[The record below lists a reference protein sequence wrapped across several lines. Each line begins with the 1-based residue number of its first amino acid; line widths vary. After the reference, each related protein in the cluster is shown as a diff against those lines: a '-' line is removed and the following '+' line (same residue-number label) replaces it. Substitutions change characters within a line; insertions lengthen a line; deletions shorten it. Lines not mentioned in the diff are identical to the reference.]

1 MEEGCNM
8 QRSLNSLLLIGLLAI
23 SLGFAA
29 DADARRLGVVA
40 SDGDASAANL
50 VLALQGQSE
59 EAIELDASGL
69 SSEAT
74 LRHAAELGC
83 DIVLLLHAPITGYRI
98 EAQLLETNQ
107 GRRVATETVSGP
119 SEQVFE
125 LIDQLGDLLAR
136 DLRNQRLPQ
145 GTVAV
150 LDFSNEA
157 GAEHNPFVSGLP
169 QMLLTS
175 LHQDPS
181 LTLVESRQVSKGRE
195 ALSTGGA
202 ISGSSDAVALG
213 RWLGAD
219 AAIHGIFTEDLQ
231 VRLDVV
237 VAATGRS
244 LGTYERQGTRRNL
257 VQITQELAGE
267 LALVTAHHRSTR
279 HTVAVLPFQNHGEA
293 EYDAFVN
300 GLADMLTTSLGQTA
314 TLTVIERVQIETAM
328 RNFNLEMSGAIDPE
342 TAVEVGAWLGADA
355 VVLGSF
361 LRFGNVFRI
370 DARMIDAETGEV
382 LAADSESGAEDAVM
396 GMVDALGGQLVARFA
411 ERVPADAGGTGSLEV
426 LFRMTK
432 AEMGERP
439 SYYHLC
445 KLYVDGK
452 FMETSPL
459 VDGLDEWVALFSR
472 NLRSGAHRVQVVH
485 GFASDRDWDGRMP
498 LQPDSFEIRIEP
510 GATATVRYT
519 FEVGWFKDSYIY
531 DSTWEREPWA
541 ADGS

>member
-1 MEEGCNM
+1 M
-8 QRSLNSLLLIGLLAI
+8 
-23 SLGFAA
+23 
-29 DADARRLGVVA
+29 
-40 SDGDASAANL
+40 SA
-50 VLALQGQSE
+50 
-59 EAIELDASGL
+59 
-69 SSEAT
+69 
-74 LRHAAELGC
+74 
-83 DIVLLLHAPITGYRI
+83 
-98 EAQLLETNQ
+98 
-107 GRRVATETVSGP
+107 
-119 SEQVFE
+119 
-125 LIDQLGDLLAR
+125 
-136 DLRNQRLPQ
+136 
-145 GTVAV
+145 
-150 LDFSNEA
+150 
-157 GAEHNPFVSGLP
+157 
-169 QMLLTS
+169 
-175 LHQDPS
+175 
-181 LTLVESRQVSKGRE
+181 
-195 ALSTGGA
+195 
-202 ISGSSDAVALG
+202 
-213 RWLGAD
+213 
-219 AAIHGIFTEDLQ
+219 
-231 VRLDVV
+231 
-237 VAATGRS
+237 
-244 LGTYERQGTRRNL
+244 
-257 VQITQELAGE
+257 
-267 LALVTAHHRSTR
+267 
-279 HTVAVLPFQNHGEA
+279 
-293 EYDAFVN
+293 
-300 GLADMLTTSLGQTA
+300 
-314 TLTVIERVQIETAM
+314 
-328 RNFNLEMSGAIDPE
+328 GAIDPE